1 MDVLIKIKFK
11 DNLASPP
18 RYSLPSPW
26 MCRKKIYK
34 LTLRAGLPRNTG
46 LNYCAFNGQ
55 CASFDRQ
62 ILRRIVLMLLLFL
75 INICYTFI
83 H

>member
-1 MDVLIKIKFK
+1 MNHERETPMDVLIKIKFK

-34 LTLRAGLPRNTG
+34 LTLRAGLPRGGARTTFLHNESSGRGEVTG
-46 LNYCAFNGQ
+46 AH
-55 CASFDRQ
+55 A
-62 ILRRIVLMLLLFL
+62 
-75 INICYTFI
+75 
-83 H
+83 